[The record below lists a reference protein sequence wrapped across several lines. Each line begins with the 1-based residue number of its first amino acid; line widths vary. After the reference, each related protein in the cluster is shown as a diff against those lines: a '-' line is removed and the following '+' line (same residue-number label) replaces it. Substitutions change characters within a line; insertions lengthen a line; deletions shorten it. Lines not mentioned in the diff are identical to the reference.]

1 MMKKIIVLILPLS
14 LLMVACGSNSNQA
27 NTQSPVTS
35 EVETREEKTPKAVL
49 VSPQGEIP
57 MGEVELILEVQDS
70 TSGKVIP
77 VKNLDVNSTM
87 PMPGGDD
94 MISKIE
100 IEPAANPGQFK
111 VKTNFSMAGTW
122 HLDTKIQDA
131 NYQGESRITLEVK

>member
-1 MMKKIIVLILPLS
+1 VI
-14 LLMVACGSNSNQA
+14 
-27 NTQSPVTS
+27 T
-35 EVETREEKTPKAVL
+35 VE
-49 VSPQGEIP
+49 
-57 MGEVELILEVQDS
+57 
-70 TSGKVIP
+70 
-77 VKNLDVNSTM
+77 NLDVKSTM

-131 NYQGESRITLEVK
+131 NYQGENRITLEVK